1 MSNNNNEIDKLDEY
15 VIDAS
20 TITNRPWQDS
30 LKKIYFKVLREAQQ
44 KRLMESN
51 IIKST
56 KKKCKIGNKMGDKN
70 YRCPCCKNIFQYLHT
85 AHIGKP
91 IAKVISNILDKYED
105 VLSKKTI
112 EELLNEVIE
121 EEKKYLLI
129 IVCQNCNKKFET
141 ND

>member
-56 KKKCKIGNKMGDKN
+56 KKEIKIIDVHVAKIFF
-70 YRCPCCKNIFQYLHT
+70 NIYIQL
-85 AHIGKP
+85 
-91 IAKVISNILDKYED
+91 ILAN
-105 VLSKKTI
+105 
-112 EELLNEVIE
+112 LLQ
-121 EEKKYLLI
+121 K
-129 IVCQNCNKKFET
+129 
-141 ND
+141 

>member
-1 MSNNNNEIDKLDEY
+1 MSINDEIDNLDEY

-56 KKKCKIGNKMGDKN
+56 KKKCKIGNKN
-70 YRCPCCKNIFQYLHT
+70 YRCPCCKNNFQYLHT

-105 VLSKKTI
+105 VLSRKTI

-129 IVCQNCNKKFET
+129 TVCQNCNKNFEI
-141 ND
+141 N